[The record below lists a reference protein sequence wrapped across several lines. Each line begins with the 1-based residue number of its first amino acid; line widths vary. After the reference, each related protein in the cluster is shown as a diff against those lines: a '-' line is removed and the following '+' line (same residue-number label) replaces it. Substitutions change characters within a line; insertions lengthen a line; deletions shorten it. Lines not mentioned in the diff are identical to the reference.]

1 MLRQAMRNVFDQYS
15 QPENRITHA
24 LMTALHE
31 DRGLLALFLR
41 EIAGTKPPVAATYLS
56 VLVQQLPE
64 TPPVSEEES
73 ERRGIPDG
81 WIYSVE
87 EEWCVIVESKVL
99 IRLGAD
105 QIERHRRM
113 AQRLGFTRVF
123 VVAITTEE
131 VARQRIEGDRR
142 LKILEWRDVYVWLRR
157 HPDREWARR
166 TAEYLEVAE
175 ARMIMDQQFVRGTLT
190 RFSGVPFS
198 DDDPYTY
205 LEAKRI
211 LRLLLD
217 ELRSRKDLRDR
228 LGVDPKAPG
237 RGSITGSKGEL
248 VWDFLSLR
256 GGAGKGVTA
265 RPHLSLGI
273 SRQSLRV
280 MVTIPDKVEGSARR
294 ALRETG
300 EEEFARLLARVVA
313 NLKPLLRAEPQ
324 AVPILHAQQRRWRH
338 RRAKADMDAEI
349 RFDLRTVPGVTG
361 KPKKQP
367 LWLSAAYGA
376 FVDKRGSNYEFQI
389 GVAFDYAKCPGLRKA
404 SAVEL
409 LAQAWLGCKPFV
421 DLVR

>member
-1 MLRQAMRNVFDQYS
+1 MRNVFDQYS
-15 QPENRITHA
+15 QPENRLTHA
-24 LMTALHE
+24 LMTAVHE

-41 EIAGTKPPVAATYLS
+41 EIVGAKPPVAAGHLS

-64 TPPVSEEES
+64 TPPVSEDEA

-81 WIYSVE
+81 WIYSVD
-87 EEWCVIVESKVL
+87 EEWCVVIESKVL

-113 AQRLGFTRVF
+113 AQRLGFTRIF
-123 VVAITTEE
+123 VVAVTTEE
-131 VARQRIEGDRR
+131 VARRGVAGDRR
-142 LKILEWRDVYVWLRR
+142 LKILEWRDLYVWLRR
-157 HPDREWARR
+157 HRDREWARR

-175 ARMIMDQQFVRGTLT
+175 ARMIMDQQFVRGALT

-198 DDDPYTY
+198 DDNPYTY

-211 LRLLLD
+211 LRLVLA
-217 ELRSRKDLRDR
+217 ELRGRKDLRDR
-228 LGVDPKAPG
+228 LGVDPAAAG
-237 RGSITGSKGEL
+237 RGSITGSRGDL

-256 GGAGKGVTA
+256 GGASKGFTA

-273 SRQSLRV
+273 SRRGLGA
-280 MVTIPDKVEGSARR
+280 MVTIPDKVEGGVRR
-294 ALRETG
+294 ALRGIG
-300 EEEFARLLARVVA
+300 EAEFARLLARVVHD
-313 NLKPLLRAEPQ
+313 LGPLLRAEPG
-324 AVPILHAQQRRWRH
+324 AVPVLHAQQRRWRH

-349 RFDLRTVPGVTG
+349 RFDLRTIPGAKG

-389 GVAFDYAKCPGLRKA
+389 GVGFDYARCPGLRKA
-404 SAVEL
+404 SAVDL
-409 LAQAWLGCKPFV
+409 IAQAWLGCKPFV

>member
-1 MLRQAMRNVFDQYS
+1 MRNVFDQYS
-15 QPENRITHA
+15 QPENRLTHA

-31 DRGLLALFLR
+31 DRALLALFLR
-41 EIAGTKPPVAATYLS
+41 EIAGLKPPMASTGLS

-64 TPPVSEEES
+64 TPPVSEEEA

-81 WIYSVE
+81 WIYCVE
-87 EEWCVIVESKVL
+87 EEWCVVIESKVL
-99 IRLGAD
+99 TRLGTD

-131 VARQRIEGDRR
+131 AARRRVEDDRQLR
-142 LKILEWRDVYVWLRR
+142 ILEWSEIYVWLRS
-157 HPDREWARR
+157 HSNREWARR

-175 ARMIMDQQFVRGTLT
+175 ARMIMDQQLVRGALT

-198 DDDPYTY
+198 DDHPYTY

-211 LRLLLD
+211 LRLLLN
-217 ELRSRKDLRDR
+217 EVRGRKDLRDR
-228 LGVDPKAPG
+228 LGVDPDAPG
-237 RGSITGSKGEL
+237 RGSITGSKGHI

-256 GGAGKGVTA
+256 GDASKDFTT

-273 SRQSLRV
+273 AARRMGV
-280 MVTIPDKVEGSARR
+280 MVTIPDKVEGRVRR
-294 ALRETG
+294 ALREIG
-300 EEEFARLLARVVA
+300 EDEFATLLARVVT
-313 NLKPLLRAEPQ
+313 NLGPLMSVEPG
-324 AVPILHAQQRRWRH
+324 AVPTLHAQQRRWRH
-338 RRAKADMDAEI
+338 RRAKADMDAEL
-349 RFDLRTVPGVTG
+349 RFDLRTIPGATG
-361 KPKKQP
+361 QPKKQP

-389 GVAFDYAKCPGLRKA
+389 GVEFDYARCAGLRRA
-404 SAVEL
+404 SAAGLV
-409 LAQAWLGCKPFV
+409 AQVWLGCKPFV

>member
-1 MLRQAMRNVFDQYS
+1 MRNVFDQYL
-15 QPENRITHA
+15 QPENRLTHA

-41 EIAGTKPPVAATYLS
+41 EIAAMKPPVASMGLS

-64 TPPVSEEES
+64 MPSVSEEEA

-87 EEWCVIVESKVL
+87 EEWCIVIESKVL
-99 IRLGAD
+99 IRLAAD

-113 AQRLGFTRVF
+113 AQSLGFTRVF

-131 VARQRIEGDRR
+131 VSRQRVAGDLQ
-142 LKILEWRDVYVWLRR
+142 LKILEWREVYVWLRR
-157 HPDREWARR
+157 HNDREWARR

-175 ARMIMDQQFVRGTLT
+175 ARMIMDQQFVRGALT

-198 DDDPYTY
+198 ADHPYTY

-211 LRLLLD
+211 LRLVFD
-217 ELRSRKDLRDR
+217 ELRGRKDLRER
-228 LGVDPKAPG
+228 LKIDPEAPG
-237 RGSITGSKGEL
+237 RGSITGSKGHI

-256 GGAGKGVTA
+256 GDADKNFTS

-273 SRQSLRV
+273 GTQRV
-280 MVTIPDKVEGSARR
+280 AAMVTIPDKVEGRVRR
-294 ALRETG
+294 ALREIG
-300 EEEFARLLARVVA
+300 EEEFAAMLARVVA
-313 NLKPLLRAEPQ
+313 NLTPLLRAEPG
-324 AVPILHAQQRRWRH
+324 AIPTFYAQQRRWRH
-338 RRAKADMDAEI
+338 RRAKADMDAEL
-349 RFDLRTVPGVTG
+349 RFDLRTIPGATG

-376 FVDKRGSNYEFQI
+376 FVDRRGANYEFQI
-389 GVAFDYAKCPGLRKA
+389 GVEFDYAKCAGLRKP
-404 SAVEL
+404 SATDL
-409 LAQAWLGCKPFV
+409 IAQVWLGCKPFI

>member
-1 MLRQAMRNVFDQYS
+1 MRNVFDQYS
-15 QPENRITHA
+15 QPENRLTHA
-24 LMTALHE
+24 LMTTLHE

-41 EIAGTKPPVAATYLS
+41 EVVGKKPPVAATRLS
-56 VLVQQLPE
+56 VLTQELPE

-87 EEWCVIVESKVL
+87 EEWCIVIESKVL

-113 AQRLGFTRVF
+113 AQSRGFTRVF
-123 VVAITTEE
+123 VVAITTED
-131 VARQRIEGDRR
+131 VARQRVERDRR
-142 LKILEWRDVYVWLRR
+142 LKVLEWREVYVWLRR
-157 HPDREWARR
+157 HRDREWARR

-175 ARMIMDQQFVRGTLT
+175 TRMIMDQQFVRGALT

-198 DDDPYTY
+198 DDHPYTY

-217 ELRSRKDLRDR
+217 ELRGRKDLRER
-228 LGVDPKAPG
+228 LEIDPKAPG
-237 RGSITGSKGEL
+237 RSSITGSKGHI

-256 GGAGKGVTA
+256 GDADKRFTS
-265 RPHLSLGI
+265 RPHLSIGI
-273 SRQSLRV
+273 DRQRLAALI
-280 MVTIPDKVEGSARR
+280 TIPDKVEGRVRR
-294 ALRETG
+294 ALREIG
-300 EEEFARLLARVVA
+300 EAEFATLLARVVA
-313 NLKPLLRAEPQ
+313 NLRPLLQAEPG
-324 AVPILHAQQRRWRH
+324 AVPTFHAQQRRYRNQ
-338 RRAKADMDAEI
+338 RAKPDMDAEL
-349 RFDLRTVPGVTG
+349 RFDLRTIPGATG
-361 KPKKQP
+361 RPKKQP

-376 FVDKRGSNYEFQI
+376 FVDKRRSNYEFQI
-389 GVAFDYAKCPGLRKA
+389 GVEFDYAKCAGLQKA

-409 LAQAWLGCKPFV
+409 IARAWLGCKPFV

>member
-1 MLRQAMRNVFDQYS
+1 MRNVFDQYS
-15 QPENRITHA
+15 QPENRLTHA
-24 LMTALHE
+24 LLTALHE

-41 EIAGTKPPVAATYLS
+41 EIAGVKPPVAATHLS

-81 WIYSVE
+81 WVYSVE
-87 EEWCVIVESKVL
+87 EEWCIVIESKVL

-123 VVAITTEE
+123 VLAITTEE
-131 VARQRIEGDRR
+131 AARQRVEGEPR
-142 LKILEWRDVYVWLRR
+142 LKVLEWRKVYVWLRS
-157 HPDREWARR
+157 HYGREWARR

-175 ARMIMDQQFVRGTLT
+175 ARMIMDQQFVRGALT

-198 DDDPYTY
+198 DDHPYTY

-217 ELRSRKDLRDR
+217 ELRSRKDLRER
-228 LGVDPKAPG
+228 LKIDPKAPG
-237 RGSITGSKGEL
+237 RGAITGSKGHI

-256 GGAGKGVTA
+256 GDASKRFTS

-273 SRQSLRV
+273 ETRRLSV
-280 MVTIPDKVEGSARR
+280 MVTIPDKVEGRVRR
-294 ALRETG
+294 ALREIG
-300 EEEFARLLARVVA
+300 EDEFAALLARVVA
-313 NLKPLLRAEPQ
+313 NLRPLLRAEPG
-324 AVPILHAQQRRWRH
+324 AVPTFHAQQRRWRH
-338 RRAKADMDAEI
+338 RRAKADTDAEL
-349 RFDLRTVPGVTG
+349 RFDLRTIPGAEG

-376 FVDKRGSNYEFQI
+376 FVNKRGSNYEFQI
-389 GVAFDYAKCPGLRKA
+389 GVEFDYAKCAGLRKA
-404 SAVEL
+404 SATDL
-409 LAQAWLGCKPFV
+409 IAQVWLGCKPFV

>member
-1 MLRQAMRNVFDQYS
+1 MRNVFDQYS
-15 QPENRITHA
+15 QPENRLTHA

-41 EIAGTKPPVAATYLS
+41 EIAGVKPPVAATHLS

-64 TPPVSEEES
+64 TPPVPEEEA

-87 EEWCVIVESKVL
+87 EEWCVVVESKVL

-113 AQRLGFTRVF
+113 AQRLGFSEVF
-123 VVAITTEE
+123 VLAITTEE
-131 VARQRIEGDRR
+131 VARQRVAGDWR
-142 LKILEWRDVYVWLRR
+142 LKILEWSKVYVWLRS
-157 HPDREWARR
+157 HYGREWARR
-166 TAEYLEVAE
+166 TSEYLEVAE
-175 ARMIMDQQFVRGTLT
+175 ARMIMDQQFVRGALT

-198 DDDPYTY
+198 DDHPYTY

-211 LRLLLD
+211 LRLVFD
-217 ELRSRKDLRDR
+217 ELRARKDLREQ
-228 LGVDPKAPG
+228 LKIDPRAPG
-237 RGSITGSKGEL
+237 RGNITGA
-248 VWDFLSLR
+248 WDFLSLR
-256 GGAGKGVTA
+256 GDADKNFTS

-273 SRQSLRV
+273 ETRRLAA
-280 MVTIPDKVEGSARR
+280 MVTIPDKVEGRVRR
-294 ALRETG
+294 ALREIG
-300 EEEFARLLARVVA
+300 EEEFAALLARVVA
-313 NLKPLLRAEPQ
+313 NLKPLLRAEPG
-324 AVPILHAQQRRWRH
+324 AVPTFHAQQRRWRH
-338 RRAKADMDAEI
+338 RRAKADMDAEL
-349 RFDLRTVPGVTG
+349 RFDLRTIPGATG

-389 GVAFDYAKCPGLRKA
+389 GVEFDYARCAGLRKP
-404 SAVEL
+404 SAVDL
-409 LAQAWLGCKPFV
+409 IAQAWLGCKPFV